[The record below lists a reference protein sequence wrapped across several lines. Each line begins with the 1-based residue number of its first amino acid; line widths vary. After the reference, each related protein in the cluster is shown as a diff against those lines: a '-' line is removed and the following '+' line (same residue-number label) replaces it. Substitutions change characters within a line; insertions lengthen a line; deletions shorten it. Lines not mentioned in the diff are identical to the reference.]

1 MTQTHELVSPEMR
14 TTSRVVAEKFG
25 KRHADVLRSIESTAQ
40 DLPEEFSQRNFASA
54 TYLDA
59 QGKPRQ
65 QYQLTRDG
73 FTLITMGFTG
83 RAAMAWKIRF
93 IEAFNAMEAELR
105 SRDEAPELEADAEL
119 GPRDWLAM
127 IREARLLGGI
137 AAGRRIWAMSP
148 LPPLSAPQAQIAAA
162 TAEEGRACLA
172 HVLAHEPAPGVTVA
186 DLIAEAEAGAFDSAR
201 ALAGLGLRRHEAG
214 LFVAQSRIA
223 GLEALFA
230 GSPWAGGRHR
240 AALLALPGA
249 AVEQRTL
256 LGTVARGVSVPF
268 GAEGLTHA

>member
-1 MTQTHELVSPEMR
+1 VTQTHELVSPEMR

-25 KRHADVLRSIESTAQ
+25 KRHADVLRGIENATK
-40 DLPEEFSQRNFASA
+40 DLPEGFTERNFALSS
-54 TYLDA
+54 YLDSTGRA
-59 QGKPRQ
+59 LP

-83 RAAMAWKIRF
+83 RAAMEWKIRF

-105 SRDEAPELEADAEL
+105 AGSEPPELEADAEL

-137 AAGRRIWAMSP
+137 SAGRRIWAMSP
-148 LPPLSAPQAQIAAA
+148 LPPLTAPHMQIAAIDPA
-162 TAEEGRACLA
+162 EGRACLA
-172 HVLAHEPAPGVTVA
+172 HVLAHEASPGVTVA
-186 DLIAEAEAGAFDSAR
+186 DLIADVAAGALDSAR
-201 ALAGLGLRRHEAG
+201 ALAELGLRRHEAG

-230 GSPWAGGRHR
+230 GTGWTGGRHR
-240 AALLALPGA
+240 AALLAVPGA
-249 AVEQRTL
+249 RLDQRTL
-256 LGTVARGVSVPF
+256 LGTQARGVTVPL
-268 GAEGLTHA
+268 GGDADV

>member
-1 MTQTHELVSPEMR
+1 MTQTHELITPDMR

-25 KRHADVLRSIESTAQ
+25 KRHADVLRSIENTAK

-54 TYLDA
+54 IYLDA
-59 QGKPRQ
+59 QGKPRE

-83 RAAMAWKIRF
+83 KAAMEWKIRF

-105 SRDEAPELEADAEL
+105 AREAAPEIEADAEM
-119 GPRDWLAM
+119 GARDWLAL

-148 LPPLSAPQAQIAAA
+148 LPPLTAPVAAIAPVDP
-162 TAEEGRACLA
+162 EDGRACLA
-172 HVLAHEPAPGVTVA
+172 HVLSHEAVGGVTVA
-186 DLIAEAEAGAFDSAR
+186 DLVADVDAGAIDSAR
-201 ALAGLGLRRHEAG
+201 ALAALGLRRIEGG
-214 LFVAQSRIA
+214 LFIANSRIA

-230 GSPWAGGRHR
+230 GTGWTAGRHR
-240 AALLALPGA
+240 VALLALPGA
-249 AVEQRTL
+249 RHEQRTL
-256 LGTVARGVSVPF
+256 LGTPARGVAVPLA
-268 GAEGLTHA
+268 GEVSHV